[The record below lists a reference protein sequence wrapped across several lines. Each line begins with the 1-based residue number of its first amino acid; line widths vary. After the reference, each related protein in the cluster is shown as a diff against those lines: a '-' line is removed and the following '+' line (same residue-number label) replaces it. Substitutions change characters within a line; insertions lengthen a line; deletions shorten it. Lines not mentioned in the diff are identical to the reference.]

1 MGNSDDYTTNHKTKD
16 KRKFSF
22 ISVERTNDTVY
33 RDIIRKQSAYTMP
46 KETHTLTVRILGIVI
61 YRNTD
66 SYDVN
71 SKVHFE
77 DGETVNR
84 VGFSK

>member
-22 ISVERTNDTVY
+22 ISVERTNNTVY
-33 RDIIRKQSAYTMP
+33 RDIMRNQNAYTMP
-46 KETHTLTVRILGIVI
+46 LETHTLTVRVLGIPV
-61 YRNTD
+61 YRTKD

-71 SKVHFE
+71 SKTHFE
-77 DGETVNR
+77 DTDNSKP
-84 VGFSK
+84 VGFGS

>member
-46 KETHTLTVRILGIVI
+46 KETHTLTVRVLGIAV
-61 YRNTD
+61 YRTKD
-66 SYDVN
+66 SYDVD
-71 SKVHFE
+71 SAVHFE
-77 DGETVNR
+77 DVIKSSP
-84 VGFSK
+84 VGFGK